1 MTPENPDQVYAIATA
16 GVAAAADTQVAV
28 GWLAGECTRVAS
40 ELAAAEVRVAD
51 RDEVIRLQSEAL
63 TMRELTIREQAE
75 TIEVQAADLVAARAE
90 ALSNEVRARS
100 LAEDLVLANEEIA
113 AQAARI
119 AELEA
124 LLAGGGDPPP
134 ASTMLVGAS
143 VQRRGTESWGQA
155 LSRFETQ
162 IGKPVQ
168 CVRRF
173 ISGRPPAN
181 PATNTVLADVLD
193 GRYQA
198 LAISFVDGTTDEIA
212 TFLRGLPATGT
223 RYYVAI
229 RHEPDK
235 GLRMSGPAFQ
245 AKCDVLMAAID
256 EVDRTD
262 VEPMFVLMS
271 WLERDGN
278 AATSSLDYM
287 PRTNLDRW
295 VMALD
300 PYLPDAAN
308 TYASQAGPTIALW
321 RQLGGSRIAIAE
333 WGVKSTG
340 QVAADQITAFTTDAE
355 ADGCEF
361 VMYFNSNEGDNAGAG
376 WDLDLRGQA
385 AIDAFAA
392 TIN

>member
-28 GWLAGECTRVAS
+28 GWLTGECTRVSA
-40 ELAAAEVRVAD
+40 ELAAAEVRIAD
-51 RDEVIRLQSEAL
+51 RDEVIRLQSEAI

-75 TIEVQAADLVAARAE
+75 ELQAKSAQ
-90 ALSNEVRARS
+90 
-100 LAEDLVLANEEIA
+100 IA
-113 AQAARI
+113 ALLEVVDQGRLTIDVLQQTITELQRI
-119 AELEA
+119 IDELTE
-124 LLAGGGDPPP
+124 GVD
-134 ASTMLVGAS
+134 STPKMLVGAS
-143 VQRRGTESWGQA
+143 VQRRGTETWGQA
-155 LSRFETQ
+155 LTRFETM

-181 PATNTVLADVLD
+181 PATHSALADVLD
-193 GRYQA
+193 GRYEA

-223 RYYVAI
+223 TYYVAI

-235 GLRMSGPAFQ
+235 DLRMSGPAFQ
-245 AKCDVLMAAID
+245 AKCDILMAAID
-256 EVDRTD
+256 EVGRTD

-300 PYLPDAAN
+300 PYLPNAAN
-308 TYASQAGPTIALW
+308 TYASQVGQTVALW
-321 RQLGGSRIAIAE
+321 RQLGGQRIAIAE

-340 QVAADQITAFTTDAE
+340 QTAADQITAFVNDAE

-361 VMYFNSNEGDNAGAG
+361 VMYFNSSEGDNAGAG

-392 TIN
+392 LIP